1 MKITTIRLSATAA
14 SLVAALILLPT
25 TPAVAAPGAADT
37 LADFEGPPTP
47 PGFFTFAGGSS
58 VTATAINV
66 GDSDPLARPGQV
78 GDNGVLEVVYGVSDF
93 GGFGDAYQATGP
105 RNWSNYR
112 AFDFWFY
119 GTGSGLTYQAEIFD
133 NRSDPNT
140 DTSERFDYE
149 FTDSSPGW
157 QYISI
162 PFEDFTRATDFQPGG
177 APDDGF
183 TLTEIWGW
191 AIVLPMGAD
200 IVNFDDFATGLR
212 IIDDFESEL
221 PNGTDGDG
229 NSIGFYT
236 FQGAGSTVAI
246 GTAVTP
252 PAPTLPEAG
261 EPNTVL
267 QVDVDS
273 TSWAGFIHAFE
284 NDTVDTWIAQDWSGY
299 DGIRFWMYGQN
310 SGTSLFIDVLENRN
324 PGSTSDDAERW
335 MFTFVDDFSGW
346 QRFDIPFADFAR
358 KDIGNGAPNDGLTLN
373 EVYGWAFG
381 TLGTGGPRTL
391 YIDNVALF
399 GSPEIPPLSV
409 RFVFEHNHIE
419 EGFIGE
425 IWVTLNRPMTP
436 EEPPQ
441 VSVDY
446 ATEAAG
452 STAMEGRDYVP
463 TSGTLTFFNGGPLEQ
478 VFPLGTFDD
487 TKHEGDERFALRL
500 SNPVDVELE
509 FPMQASGIIIDN
521 DPYDPNLLDDFETGA
536 YLWWADSGLTL
547 ATPES
552 S

>member
-37 LADFEGPPTP
+37 LADFEGPETP

-252 PAPTLPEAG
+252 PAPTLPTT
-261 EPNTVL
+261 PWT
-267 QVDVDS
+267 
-273 TSWAGFIHAFE
+273 
-284 NDTVDTWIAQDWSGY
+284 
-299 DGIRFWMYGQN
+299 
-310 SGTSLFIDVLENRN
+310 
-324 PGSTSDDAERW
+324 PGSHRTGPVMTVSA
-335 MFTFVDDFSGW
+335 SGCM
-346 QRFDIPFADFAR
+346 A
-358 KDIGNGAPNDGLTLN
+358 KT
-373 EVYGWAFG
+373 
-381 TLGTGGPRTL
+381 
-391 YIDNVALF
+391 VALR
-399 GSPEIPPLSV
+399 SSSTCWKTVTRARPPTMLNAGCLLSSTIS
-409 RFVFEHNHIE
+409 R
-419 EGFIGE
+419 
-425 IWVTLNRPMTP
+425 
-436 EEPPQ
+436 
-441 VSVDY
+441 
-446 ATEAAG
+446 AG
-452 STAMEGRDYVP
+452 SASTFRSLISRAKTSVTGHRTTA
-463 TSGTLTFFNGGPLEQ
+463 
-478 VFPLGTFDD
+478 
-487 TKHEGDERFALRL
+487 
-500 SNPVDVELE
+500 
-509 FPMQASGIIIDN
+509 
-521 DPYDPNLLDDFETGA
+521 
-536 YLWWADSGLTL
+536 
-547 ATPES
+547 
-552 S
+552 